1 MGGDGAA
8 PAVTRARRASRPRA
22 TRTLGVWAK
31 WSLLL
36 TSPFLLMVIMH
47 AKARRVVV
55 RATLSVLLPLL
66 RAAARALGVLPSADA
81 DPNARVVEDPDLP
94 VWLAGV
100 SSLVAAERRA
110 KKSLWEWWLDALHF
124 SPDSPGRAHIRQLLS
139 HPETARKL
147 EALFDALDTQCEGKL
162 DKDALVRFSAGIR
175 GTVRV
180 LLNRERARVADGAG
194 PARASPRDG
203 AASIELEPATARE
216 SQFLVDNFD
225 LLFPDEHPLDLA
237 AFLSMAK
244 LVLVRRIVK
253 ALVKRH
259 GLQTVRAGM
268 RAPVVVDLSVV
279 DDANG
284 SRCLFR
290 VHTVAPST
298 APGVDGHRLGAIA
311 ESPGVSASGGGGVT
325 KTRNAAKQ
333 TSTRRREKS
342 GGKTSDA
349 FDPGAPLRMSD
360 VWAEVRAIEAGE
372 TAGSSDED
380 TEEASWSDYS

>member
-1 MGGDGAA
+1 M
-8 PAVTRARRASRPRA
+8 
-22 TRTLGVWAK
+22 
-31 WSLLL
+31 LL
-36 TSPFLLMVIMH
+36 TSPFLLMVVMH

-110 KKSLWEWWLDALHF
+110 KKQLWEWWLDALRF
-124 SPDSPGRAHIRQLLS
+124 SPDSPGRAHIRQLLL

-147 EALFDALDTQCEGKL
+147 EALFDALDTETRGTL

-180 LLNRERARVADGAG
+180 LLDRERASADGAG
-194 PARASPRDG
+194 RSRHG
-203 AASIELEPATARE
+203 LGIELEPATARE
-216 SQFLVDNFD
+216 STFLIENFD
-225 LLFPDEHPLDLA
+225 LLFPNEHPLDLD

-268 RAPVVVDLSVV
+268 RAPVVVDVSVV
-279 DDANG
+279 DEKNRA
-284 SRCLFR
+284 LFR

-298 APGVDGHRLGAIA
+298 APGVDGHRLGAIS
-311 ESPGVSASGGGGVT
+311 ESPVVPAGVEGEADAARRARGSAPNPKRKGKFT
-325 KTRNAAKQ
+325 KKKKT
-333 TSTRRREKS
+333 EK
-342 GGKTSDA
+342 KEKADA

-360 VWAEVRAIEAGE
+360 VWAEARAIEAGE
-372 TAGSSDED
+372 DAGSSDED

>member
-1 MGGDGAA
+1 L
-8 PAVTRARRASRPRA
+8 V
-22 TRTLGVWAK
+22 
-31 WSLLL
+31 L
-36 TSPFLLMVIMH
+36 TSPFLLLVIMH

-147 EALFDALDTQCEGKL
+147 EALFDALDTQAVGKL

-194 PARASPRDG
+194 HARPARDG

-216 SQFLVDNFD
+216 SKFLVDNFD

-244 LVLVRRIVK
+244 LV
-253 ALVKRH
+253 
-259 GLQTVRAGM
+259 
-268 RAPVVVDLSVV
+268 S
-279 DDANG
+279 
-284 SRCLFR
+284 
-290 VHTVAPST
+290 
-298 APGVDGHRLGAIA
+298 
-311 ESPGVSASGGGGVT
+311 SASHRESAREAARTSDGKSGHARAGGGGPL
-325 KTRNAAKQ
+325 RR
-333 TSTRRREKS
+333 RRREQIKS
-342 GGKTSDA
+342 LSVPSAHGRAQHRARRGRTQARRDRGVARRVRSRRRRRDENAKRRETKFDAETRKARREDVRRVRSKRAASHVRRVGG
-349 FDPGAPLRMSD
+349 GARD
-360 VWAEVRAIEAGE
+360 RGGRDGRVVGRGHGRGVVVRLLLVFF
-372 TAGSSDED
+372 
-380 TEEASWSDYS
+380 

>member
-1 MGGDGAA
+1 M
-8 PAVTRARRASRPRA
+8 
-22 TRTLGVWAK
+22 
-31 WSLLL
+31 LL
-36 TSPFLLMVIMH
+36 TSPFLLMVVMH

-110 KKSLWEWWLDALHF
+110 KKQLWEWWLDALRF
-124 SPDSPGRAHIRQLLS
+124 SPDSPGRAHIRQLLL

-147 EALFDALDTQCEGKL
+147 EALFDALDIETRGTL

-180 LLNRERARVADGAG
+180 LLDRERASAEGAG
-194 PARASPRDG
+194 RSRH
-203 AASIELEPATARE
+203 ASIELEPATARE
-216 SQFLVDNFD
+216 STFLIENFD
-225 LLFPDEHPLDLA
+225 LLFPNEHPLDLD

-268 RAPVVVDLSVV
+268 RAPVVVDISVV
-279 DDANG
+279 DEKNRA
-284 SRCLFR
+284 LFR

-311 ESPGVSASGGGGVT
+311 ESPVVPAGVEGEADAARRDRGSAPNPKRKGKGK
-325 KTRNAAKQ
+325 KTEKKEKAA
-333 TSTRRREKS
+333 
-342 GGKTSDA
+342 A

-360 VWAEVRAIEAGE
+360 VWAEARAIEAGE
-372 TAGSSDED
+372 DAGSSDEE

>member
-1 MGGDGAA
+1 M
-8 PAVTRARRASRPRA
+8 V
-22 TRTLGVWAK
+22 
-31 WSLLL
+31 L
-36 TSPFLLMVIMH
+36 TSPFLLLVIMH

-147 EALFDALDTQCEGKL
+147 EALFDALDTQAVGKL

-194 PARASPRDG
+194 RARPAFASG

-216 SQFLVDNFD
+216 SRFLVDNFD

-279 DDANG
+279 DDANK
-284 SRCLFR
+284 SVRTSLFR

-298 APGVDGHRLGAIA
+298 APGVDGHRLGAIV
-311 ESPGVSASGGGGVT
+311 ESPGASAPGGGGAT
-325 KTRNAAKQ
+325 KTRDAAKQ
-333 TSTRRREKS
+333 SSTRRRGRR

-349 FDPGAPLRMSD
+349 FDPNAPLRMSD

-372 TAGSSDED
+372 TAESSDED

>member
-1 MGGDGAA
+1 
-8 PAVTRARRASRPRA
+8 
-22 TRTLGVWAK
+22 
-31 WSLLL
+31 
-36 TSPFLLMVIMH
+36 MVVMH

-110 KKSLWEWWLDALHF
+110 KKQLWEWWLDALRF
-124 SPDSPGRAHIRQLLS
+124 SPDSPGRAHIRQLLL

-147 EALFDALDTQCEGKL
+147 EALFDALDIETRGTL

-180 LLNRERARVADGAG
+180 LLDRERASAEGAG
-194 PARASPRDG
+194 RSRH
-203 AASIELEPATARE
+203 ASIELEPATARE
-216 SQFLVDNFD
+216 STFLIENFD
-225 LLFPDEHPLDLA
+225 LLFPNEHPLDLD

-268 RAPVVVDLSVV
+268 RAPVVD
-279 DDANG
+279 
-284 SRCLFR
+284 
-290 VHTVAPST
+290 
-298 APGVDGHRLGAIA
+298 
-311 ESPGVSASGGGGVT
+311 VSAS
-325 KTRNAAKQ
+325 
-333 TSTRRREKS
+333 TRRTARCS
-342 GGKTSDA
+342 RAHG
-349 FDPGAPLRMSD
+349 R
-360 VWAEVRAIEAGE
+360 AEHRARRGRTQARRDRGV
-372 TAGSSDED
+372 ARRSRGRRRRG
-380 TEEASWSDYS
+380 

>member
-1 MGGDGAA
+1 M
-8 PAVTRARRASRPRA
+8 V
-22 TRTLGVWAK
+22 
-31 WSLLL
+31 L
-36 TSPFLLMVIMH
+36 TSPFLLLVIMH

-147 EALFDALDTQCEGKL
+147 EALFDALDTQAVGKL

-194 PARASPRDG
+194 HARPARDG

-216 SQFLVDNFD
+216 SKFLVDNFD

-279 DDANG
+279 DDANK
-284 SRCLFR
+284 SKACLFR

-298 APGVDGHRLGAIA
+298 APGVDGHRLGAIV

-333 TSTRRREKS
+333 SSTRRR
-342 GGKTSDA
+342 GGRDRKTSDA
-349 FDPGAPLRMSD
+349 FDPNAPLRMSD
-360 VWAEVRAIEAGE
+360 VWAEVCAIEAGE
-372 TAGSSDED
+372 TAESSDED

>member
-1 MGGDGAA
+1 M
-8 PAVTRARRASRPRA
+8 
-22 TRTLGVWAK
+22 
-31 WSLLL
+31 LL
-36 TSPFLLMVIMH
+36 TSPFLLMVVMH

-110 KKSLWEWWLDALHF
+110 KKQLWEWWLDALRF
-124 SPDSPGRAHIRQLLS
+124 SPDSPGRAHIRQLLL

-147 EALFDALDTQCEGKL
+147 EALFDALDTETRGTL

-180 LLNRERARVADGAG
+180 LLDRERASAYGAG
-194 PARASPRDG
+194 RTRH
-203 AASIELEPATARE
+203 ASIELEPATARE
-216 SQFLVDNFD
+216 STFLIENFD
-225 LLFPDEHPLDLA
+225 LLFPNEHPLDLD

-268 RAPVVVDLSVV
+268 RAPVVVDISVV
-279 DDANG
+279 DEKNRA
-284 SRCLFR
+284 LFR

-298 APGVDGHRLGAIA
+298 APGVDGHRLGAIS
-311 ESPGVSASGGGGVT
+311 ESPVVPAGVEGEAD
-325 KTRNAAKQ
+325 AA
-333 TSTRRREKS
+333 RRERGSAPNPKRK
-342 GGKTSDA
+342 GKGKKTEKKEKADA

-360 VWAEVRAIEAGE
+360 VWAEARAIEEGE
-372 TAGSSDED
+372 IAGSSDED
-380 TEEASWSDYS
+380 TEEASWSDYG

>member
-1 MGGDGAA
+1 M
-8 PAVTRARRASRPRA
+8 
-22 TRTLGVWAK
+22 
-31 WSLLL
+31 LL
-36 TSPFLLMVIMH
+36 TSPFLLMVMMH
-47 AKARRVVV
+47 ERARRVIV

-66 RAAARALGVLPSADA
+66 RAAARALGMLPSADA
-81 DPNARVVEDPDLP
+81 DPNTRVVEDPDLP

-110 KKSLWEWWLDALHF
+110 KKSLWEWWLDALRF

-147 EALFDALDTQCEGKL
+147 KALFDALDVEQRGAL
-162 DKDALVRFSAGIR
+162 DKDGLVRFSAGIR

-180 LLNRERARVADGAG
+180 LLDREQSRADGAG
-194 PARASPRDG
+194 RVSKTH
-203 AASIELEPATARE
+203 ASIELEPTTARE
-216 SQFLVDNFD
+216 SRFLIDNFD
-225 LLFPDEHPLDLA
+225 LLFPNEHPLDFS

-259 GLQTVRAGM
+259 GLQNVRAGM

-279 DDANG
+279 DEKNRA
-284 SRCLFR
+284 LFR

-311 ESPGVSASGGGGVT
+311 ESPVVPASGVGEAD
-325 KTRNAAKQ
+325 AAKR
-333 TSTRRREKS
+333 TRRRERKN
-342 GGKTSDA
+342 GKANGKTSAATSA